1 MFVEGADMTINRRN
15 LGLILAAAV
24 MPLNAALAQPIASTP
39 EGSDEPTRVEASNDS
54 FTRMVAPVFLNGQ
67 GPFNFLVDTGA
78 NRSCVSKKLAE
89 TLNFPEGPPISLRTV
104 VAAKLRPSIKVDRL
118 QVGTRSQ
125 RNINIPVVP
134 LPNGEA
140 DGVLGVDW
148 LKGRRLVLDFKGKGL
163 EITASKTEIST
174 ASRVVVPA
182 QRRSGQLT
190 LIDADM
196 NGAPISAMIDSG
208 SEISI
213 GNNALRRLLPPASSS
228 DRSLMRQVQLSTLVG
243 EKFLGEMGYLPFMR
257 LGGLNLGNV
266 PVVFSET
273 HVFSLWDLHKKP
285 AIILGMDLLTQFSA
299 VALDF
304 GRSTVRFD
312 IA

>member
-1 MFVEGADMTINRRN
+1 MTLNRRE
-15 LGLILAAAV
+15 LGLILAAATTS
-24 MPLNAALAQPIASTP
+24 ALPTFAQPVDPTSET
-39 EGSDEPTRVEASNDS
+39 SDAPTRVDAGNDS
-54 FTRMVAPVFLNGQ
+54 FARLVAPVFLNGQ
-67 GPFNFLVDTGA
+67 GPFNFMVDTGA

-89 TLNFPEGPPISLRTV
+89 TLSFPEGPSISLHTV
-104 VAAKLRPSIKVDRL
+104 VAARLRPSIKVDRL

-125 RNINIPVVP
+125 RNVNIPVVP
-134 LPNGEA
+134 MPNGEA

-163 EITASKTEIST
+163 EIIAPKTEVST

-213 GNNALRRLLPPASSS
+213 GNSALRRLLPLPTSS

-273 HVFSLWDLHKKP
+273 HVFALWDLHKKP